1 MKWIFILG
9 LITLVP
15 LLSGWYRTNPALRP
29 RVWMVLGFLPFAV
42 APYHLYVAPISWAMW
57 PGYVKGVEVSL
68 LDAIA
73 VAIILATPKRDRHV
87 NMKWPI
93 LLFVTTIVMS
103 IFQSRIPMA
112 SFFYAW
118 QMGRIFLLFGAV
130 AIACKDDRAA
140 PAIIKGLVIGVA
152 IQAVVAAREYAGGA
166 LQTGGSFGHQ
176 NLLGMMTH
184 FAVFPSLALLLAGR
198 KGWAPILGP
207 LAGLSI
213 VVMTA
218 SRGTIGFEAVGIVV
232 IFILSIMRRPTSR
245 KTGIIFAA
253 LIIVGLTAPLVVDA
267 LQRRFAE
274 KPLNAD
280 DERTRFENAALMMR
294 RDHPLGVGANE
305 YVVVANT
312 EGYSQRANVVAMF
325 GSRGANVHNA
335 YLLSGAEL
343 GWPGMLAFIAMMTWP
358 IVVALRAAWH
368 NRRDWRGE
376 ILVGLATALIVVA
389 LHCKYEWIFVTFD
402 VQYLFGIAL
411 GMVSGLASSVGHWK
425 KRRSVRPRNDLNSG
439 YAEQEKLP
447 GFAA

>member
-1 MKWIFILG
+1 MKWIFILA
-9 LITLVP
+9 LIGLVP
-15 LLSGWYRTNPALRP
+15 LLSNWYRANPALRT
-29 RVWMVLGFLPFAV
+29 RVWMVLGFLPFAIS
-42 APYHLYVAPISWAMW
+42 PYHLYVAPISWAMW
-57 PGYVKGVEVSL
+57 PGYVKGVEVSV

-73 VAIILATPKRDRHV
+73 VAIILATPARDRPV
-87 NMKWPI
+87 KMKWPL
-93 LLFVTTIVMS
+93 LLFITTIVMS
-103 IFQSRIPMA
+103 IFQSRLPMA

-118 QMGRIFLLFGAV
+118 QTGRIFLVFGAV
-130 AIACKDDRAA
+130 AIACKDERAA

-198 KGWAPILGP
+198 RGWAPILGP

-218 SRGTIGFEAVGIVV
+218 SRGTIGFEAIGIAV
-232 IFILSIMRRPTSR
+232 IFMLSILRRPTSR
-245 KTGIIFAA
+245 KTGIVFAA
-253 LIIVGLTAPLVVDA
+253 LVIVGLSAPLAVDT

-294 RDHPLGVGANE
+294 RDNPLGVGANE
-305 YVVVANT
+305 YVIIANT
-312 EGYSQRANVVAMF
+312 EGYSARANVVAMF

-343 GWPGMLAFIAMMTWP
+343 GWPGMLAFIAMMVWP
-358 IVVALRAAWH
+358 IVVALRAAWS

-389 LHCKYEWIFVTFD
+389 LHAKYEWIFVTFN

-411 GMVSGLASSVGHWK
+411 GMVSGLAGSVGYWK
-425 KRRSVRPRNDLNSG
+425 KRRSIRSWNDIES
-439 YAEQEKLP
+439 ERVEKEEIP
-447 GFAA
+447 GLAA